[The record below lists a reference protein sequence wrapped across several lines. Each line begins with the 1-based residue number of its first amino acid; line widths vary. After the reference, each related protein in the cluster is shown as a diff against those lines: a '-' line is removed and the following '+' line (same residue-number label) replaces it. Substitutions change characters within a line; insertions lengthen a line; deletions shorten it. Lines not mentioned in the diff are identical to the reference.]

1 MFLIFCFKVRNIKI
15 QNTKQPRSNLAK
27 RVNYGKGEG
36 TPRANI
42 ANKANKGTS
51 TLP

>member
-1 MFLIFCFKVRNIKI
+1 MFLIFCFKVRNIKK
-15 QNTKQPRSNLAK
+15 NTKQPRSNLAK
-27 RVNYGKGEG
+27 RDNYGKGEG